1 MKDNSHARELLRSIT
16 ELSSNEGVEPI
27 DYYPLIVNA
36 FDNWRKEKID
46 TLKQMMTEWDLEVPG
61 DDSLYTLGIRRAID
75 VINNEKPVL

>member
-27 DYYPLIVNA
+27 DYYPLIVSA
-36 FDNWRKEKID
+36 FDNWRKEKIE
-46 TLKQMMTEWDLEVPG
+46 TLTNMMIEWELEIPG